1 MDLQERA
8 AKMPMQHLDSN
19 ARAIVKLADD
29 IAHEY
34 ELDYVGTEHILLAI
48 LRHNQG
54 LGARVLRE
62 LGVAEE
68 NARRAV
74 DHLVQRSKEDT
85 WVFGRLPGS
94 PHYRKVIESA
104 IEEANQLEAKLIGSE
119 HLLCAAARNGHHRP
133 EGWRCWA

>member
-1 MDLQERA
+1 
-8 AKMPMQHLDSN
+8 MPMQHLDSN

-62 LGVAEE
+62 
-68 NARRAV
+68 
-74 DHLVQRSKEDT
+74 
-85 WVFGRLPGS
+85 
-94 PHYRKVIESA
+94 
-104 IEEANQLEAKLIGSE
+104 
-119 HLLCAAARNGHHRP
+119 
-133 EGWRCWA
+133 